1 MPAINP
7 GVYKAIFRVR
17 QAYVFDI
24 GGFLMRFYAYMMNI
38 GTVTMLTLSGYS
50 FFIAGLTSS
59 IIAIATFF
67 IAPRVSKLV
76 DEHGQSRV
84 VPLAAA
90 VTLCGLIAMLI
101 NVSMQGPVWVLFVA
115 ALFMGC
121 VPNAQALTRARWTFL
136 IRTGRLGEDAP
147 NLRTMFSYEGIIDD
161 VSFMFGP
168 SLSVAL
174 AASIF
179 PIAGLLTGGI
189 AFVVGV
195 CILTL
200 SRSTEPEVGWEKAGD
215 YADMGE
221 DDTENDGAS
230 DTENTLVSAASDTEN
245 ALASAANNAK
255 NDTDKL
261 SAHDEDAETNAD
273 ANIKTGA
280 QEENSQ
286 KRPRAIILTSSVVR
300 VLFFLM
306 LCVGGFFGIF
316 DTATVSLAEDVGD
329 PNLASIILVLSAFMS
344 MIMGFVFGML
354 RLRAS
359 QHMQLIVCAVLIGC
373 SYGTMALINSMT
385 ALFVVAV
392 VSAMFYAP
400 FIITLNATCER
411 AVPGDRITE
420 SLTWVNAG
428 LTCGMAFGPTIA
440 GVIIDGMGTLAS
452 FKFGA
457 IFALAIPVTALL
469 CFRIIKR
476 NVRSSVELTE

>member
-7 GVYKAIFRVR
+7 RVYKAIFRVR

-101 NVSMQGPVWVLFVA
+101 NVSMQGPVWILFVTA
-115 ALFMGC
+115 VFMGC

-174 AASIF
+174 AASVF

-200 SRSTEPEVGWEKAGD
+200 SRSTEPEVGWEKAS
-215 YADMGE
+215 
-221 DDTENDGAS
+221 T
-230 DTENTLVSAASDTEN
+230 
-245 ALASAANNAK
+245 
-255 NDTDKL
+255 
-261 SAHDEDAETNAD
+261 
-273 ANIKTGA
+273 

-373 SYGTMALINSMT
+373 SYGTMALITSMT
-385 ALFVVAV
+385 ALFVVAI

-476 NVRSSVELTE
+476 NVRTSVELTE

>member
-76 DEHGQSRV
+76 DEHGQSHV
-84 VPLAAA
+84 VPFAAA
-90 VTLCGLIAMLI
+90 LTLCGLIAMLI
-101 NVSMQGPVWVLFVA
+101 NVSMQGSIWVLFVA

-136 IRTGRLGEDAP
+136 IRTGRLGENAP

-174 AASIF
+174 AASLF

-200 SRSTEPEVGWEKAGD
+200 SRSTEPEVGWEKALE
-215 YADMGE
+215 YADMSEE
-221 DDTENDGAS
+221 DAENDPANG
-230 DTENTLVSAASDTEN
+230 
-245 ALASAANNAK
+245 ANNAENNVDK
-255 NDTDKL
+255 PAMYDKDIDADTNTD
-261 SAHDEDAETNAD
+261 TNAGTD
-273 ANIKTGA
+273 TSTNTNTNTNANVKSDA
-280 QEENSQ
+280 QERDPK

-300 VLFFLM
+300 VLFVLM

-344 MIMGFVFGML
+344 MTMGFIFGML
-354 RLRAS
+354 RLHAP
-359 QHMQLIVCAVLIGC
+359 QHRQLAVCAVLIGC

-385 ALFVVAV
+385 ALFVVAIA
-392 VSAMFYAP
+392 SAMFYAP

-440 GVIIDGMGTLAS
+440 GVVIDGMGTLAS

-457 IFALAIPVTALL
+457 VFALAIPVIALL
-469 CFRIIKR
+469 CIRIIKR
-476 NVRSSVELTE
+476 NVRSYTELAQ